1 MRRRPNH
8 RAVRIH
14 LPYTVDEL
22 ARVIGVCKATVRRW
36 VKQGLPATTDGK
48 PTLITG
54 EDAVAFLKGR
64 SKPKR
69 RCGLDEFYC
78 LSCREP
84 RRAAYGEAEIA
95 SRTSH
100 TLNVRALCEVC
111 TAMTHKR
118 VSLKRLAQFTVLVRL
133 DGEQGA
139 RRLMDTGQACPDVHL
154 QKA

>member
-1 MRRRPNH
+1 MGRRPNY
-8 RAVRIH
+8 RAIRIH

-22 ARVIGVCKATVRRW
+22 ARTTGVCKATVRRW
-36 VKQGLPATTDGK
+36 VKQGLPATTDCK
-48 PTLITG
+48 PALITG

-69 RCGLDEFYC
+69 RCELDEFYC

-95 SRTSH
+95 SRTNQ

-118 VSLKRLAQFTVLVRL
+118 VSLRRLAQFTALVRL

-139 RRLMDTGQACPDVHL
+139 RRLIDTGRPCLNVHL